1 MPKRS
6 SSYFKRGSSR
16 KKMIRRSSGSKRI
29 PVMGTPGSQFKKI
42 VAVY

>member
-6 SSYFKRGSSR
+6 SSFKRGSSR
-16 KKMIRRSSGSKRI
+16 KKMIRRSSYNKRI
-29 PVMGTPGSQFKKI
+29 PVMGTPGYQFKRI

>member
-6 SSYFKRGSSR
+6 SSFKRGSSR